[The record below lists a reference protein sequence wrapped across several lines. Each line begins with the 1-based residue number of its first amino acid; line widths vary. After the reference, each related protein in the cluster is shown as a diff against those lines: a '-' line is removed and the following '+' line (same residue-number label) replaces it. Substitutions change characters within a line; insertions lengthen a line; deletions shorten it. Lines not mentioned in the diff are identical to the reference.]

1 MFGKFDG
8 KYGEKQNNR
17 MLVHTVYTVLM
28 LSLAIRT
35 QSSHK
40 VQVPVRAVT
49 GVFLLFQLCGPVGP
63 MKIRIRNTVTNYI
76 YQSSINAEFYL

>member
-49 GVFLLFQLCGPVGP
+49 GVFLLFQLCGPGGP
-63 MKIRIRNTVTNYI
+63 LI
-76 YQSSINAEFYL
+76 QQF